1 MSARWIHQS
10 PYCIKAKWT
19 PEEQSGVESMDL
31 VADEGLTGMNPASS
45 VQGGTNVVKPV
56 VIVLTLYKVQ
66 QGIYLLD
73 FHKLQGELLT
83 FIGLCSSII
92 NELKLHA
99 ARVQL
104 QKRLSEQ
111 GGGR

>member
-1 MSARWIHQS
+1 
-10 PYCIKAKWT
+10 
-19 PEEQSGVESMDL
+19 
-31 VADEGLTGMNPASS
+31 
-45 VQGGTNVVKPV
+45 VKPV
-56 VIVLTLYKVQ
+56 VIMLTLYKVQ

-73 FHKLQGELLT
+73 FHNMHGELFT

-104 QKRLSEQ
+104 QKQMSERGMQ
-111 GGGR
+111 